1 MFSSQVLCLW
11 KLKICRGMF
20 PALETEEGIARAM
33 TKLSD
38 SFMKII
44 SFSSKLNAKSRD
56 VTLNMQFSVKSLNY
70 LTNKDLHRS
79 QSLKCFIRQRFYWL
93 PGFKKQ
99 VASSLKSTMPFWK
112 DTVGWFWNTLRRM
125 HLDHSGITICIS
137 LSLQYSF
144 CSITV
149 GKGHKIR

>member
-11 KLKICRGMF
+11 KLKIFRGMF
-20 PALETEEGIARAM
+20 SALETEEGIALAM

-38 SFMKII
+38 SFI

-70 LTNKDLHRS
+70 LTDKDLHRS
-79 QSLKCFIRQRFYWL
+79 QSLKSFIRQRFYWL

-99 VASSLKSTMPFWK
+99 VASSLISTMPFWK
-112 DTVGWFWNTLRRM
+112 HTVGWFWNTLRRVQ
-125 HLDHSGITICIS
+125 LDHSGITICIS